1 MFVTSNLVV
10 NFQSLFYNY
19 GVVHFFLKIL
29 PSFGTSLVV
38 LLSRFSRVQLC
49 ATPWTAARQA
59 PPSLGLSG
67 RERWSGCRFFLQIDG
82 LLYTN
87 ADSLPNRFCN
97 KEIEKRTQWGFK
109 VSFP

>member
-1 MFVTSNLVV
+1 MTCVRACVCV
-10 NFQSLFYNY
+10 CVRARARAHAQSL
-19 GVVHFFLKIL
+19 GMSHSV
-29 PSFGTSLVV
+29 
-38 LLSRFSRVQLC
+38 
-49 ATPWTAARQA
+49 TPWTAARQA